1 MNVDRTRLT
10 IVNLRDTSDRTFW
23 WDNTPRE
30 RLRAVQINR
39 QVAYGRTSTSGRL
52 QRILEVTERI

>member
-1 MNVDRTRLT
+1 MNVDRKRLT
-10 IVNLRDTSDRTFW
+10 IVDLRDTSDRTFW
-23 WDNTPRE
+23 RDHTPLE

-52 QRILEVTERI
+52 QRILEVAERI

>member
-10 IVNLRDTSDRTFW
+10 VVDLRDTSDRAFW
-23 WDNTPRE
+23 RVRTPFE

-39 QVAYGRTSTSGRL
+39 QVAYGRTSTSERL
-52 QRILEVTERI
+52 QRILEVAERV